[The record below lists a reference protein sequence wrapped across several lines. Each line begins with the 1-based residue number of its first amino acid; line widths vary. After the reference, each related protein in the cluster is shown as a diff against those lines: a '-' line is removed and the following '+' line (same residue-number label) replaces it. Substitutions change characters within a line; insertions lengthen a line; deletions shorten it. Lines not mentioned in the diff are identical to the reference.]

1 MINAMPRLLRA
12 VAWTPQENP
21 MSLSNS
27 NRALLGASLAAVLL
41 ASTGCSI
48 YHRTTSMFHRHNSD
62 YVGSKENRPLEV
74 PPDLDTPATD
84 PSMQIPG
91 SRAAGAPAA
100 TGAYTPGLSADPGF
114 VLVDNA
120 AGAWDRMGKAL
131 ERIDGVTISQRSQLI
146 NSYEVQYK
154 GQTMLL
160 RASQTGQ
167 QAVRVDAVG
176 ADGNPVRTPAAVELL
191 GLLRDRLS

>member
-1 MINAMPRLLRA
+1 MNHAAPCA
-12 VAWTPQENP
+12 VERTPQENP

-27 NRALLGASLAAVLL
+27 NRVLLAALLAAVLL
-41 ASTGCSI
+41 GSSGCSI
-48 YHRTTSMFHRHNSD
+48 YHRTASMFHRHNSD
-62 YVGSKENRPLEV
+62 YAGSKENRPLEV

-91 SRAAGAPAA
+91 SRPAAAPA
-100 TGAYTPGLSADPGF
+100 GGVYSPSLNADPGF
-114 VLVDNA
+114 MMVDNA

-160 RASQTGQ
+160 RANQTGQ

-176 ADGNPVRTPAAVELL
+176 PDGNPVRTPAAVELL
-191 GLLRDRLS
+191 GLLRERLS

>member
-1 MINAMPRLLRA
+1 MINAMPREDRA
-12 VAWTPQENP
+12 AAWTPQENP
-21 MSLSNS
+21 MSLSIS
-27 NRALLGASLAAVLL
+27 NRVLLAASLVAVLL
-41 ASTGCSI
+41 AGSGCSI
-48 YHRTTSMFHRHNSD
+48 YHRTTSIFHRHNTD
-62 YVGSKENRPLEV
+62 YVRSQENRPLEV

-91 SRAAGAPAA
+91 SRPAAAPAVSGVYA
-100 TGAYTPGLSADPGF
+100 PGLSADPGF
-114 VLVDNA
+114 MLVDNA
-120 AGAWDRMGKAL
+120 AGAWERIGKAL
-131 ERIDGVTISQRSQLI
+131 ERIDGVTIGRRAQLI

-154 GQTMLL
+154 GQTVLL

-191 GLLRDRLS
+191 GLLRDRLG

>member
-1 MINAMPRLLRA
+1 
-12 VAWTPQENP
+12 
-21 MSLSNS
+21 MSLSIS
-27 NRALLGASLAAVLL
+27 NRALLATSLVAVLL
-41 ASTGCSI
+41 ASSGCSV
-48 YHRTTSMFHRHNSD
+48 YHRTTSIFHRHNSD
-62 YVGSKENRPLEV
+62 YARSQENRPLEV

-91 SRAAGAPAA
+91 SHPAAAPAA
-100 TGAYTPGLSADPGF
+100 GGMYTAGLSADPGF

-120 AGAWDRMGKAL
+120 AGAWERMGKAL

-176 ADGNPVRTPAAVELL
+176 ADGNPVRSPAAVELL

>member
-1 MINAMPRLLRA
+1 
-12 VAWTPQENP
+12 

-27 NRALLGASLAAVLL
+27 KRVLLVASLAAVLL
-41 ASTGCSI
+41 GDAGCSVV
-48 YHRTTSMFHRHNSD
+48 HRTAGIFHRHNSD
-62 YVGSKENRPLEV
+62 YAGSKENRPLEV

-91 SRAAGAPAA
+91 SRPAA
-100 TGAYTPGLSADPGF
+100 SVASGGAYTQGLNADPGF
-114 VLVDNA
+114 TMVDST
-120 AGAWDRMGKAL
+120 AGAWERMGKAL
-131 ERIDGVTISQRSQLI
+131 ARIDGVAITQGAQLM

-160 RASQTGQ
+160 RATQAGQ

-176 ADGNPVRTPAAVELL
+176 PDGNPVRTPAAVELL